1 MPATEQTWRSQK
13 GMHVIFAISGVVLL
27 ASTVWM
33 FQADHDRQWKG
44 FQKTARRIEL
54 TGIQWRQLQA
64 SSDDLLRERQAKQKE
79 LDAAGEQ
86 LLDAGLVAEFWE
98 LAVDSVDPGAST
110 RADQLAAMNAQI
122 TAVRQAEEKALGVR
136 KFASAEF
143 DAKRAE
149 HSLGVRDGVPRAE
162 LERRQGAVDEKKA
175 DVDAKQATYE
185 DLARTRKA
193 LLDVLTQATKTV
205 TDLQAEL
212 AALNAAVEQLE
223 TAAVEQ
229 RSTFFTNGFPFLG
242 KRWLEL
248 PILDA
253 FNSPLKIDN
262 LWSDGLTHRYGS
274 FRKVRRFDRCTTC
287 HQAIQKTAPGSA
299 DQPAYPHSRQVVLR
313 LVPPPAE
320 AEAVQPEAAADANTT
335 PAAEGSGAEAVA
347 VAADQAEEEV
357 ALSEEDKVRQQ
368 YGLMLAEEGLL
379 DPTEVTVKLVRQQ
392 APAAQ
397 AQVVLSAEVA
407 EQRSADAIRQE
418 LLKPVDVGLPTVGAD
433 AGIQTGDVIELIN
446 GRPIRDRQRALA
458 RLYEALESGETLEI
472 TVRRGLPHPYASHP
486 RLDLFIGSLSP
497 HKLEDFACTVCHEGQ
512 GSATDFKW
520 VSHTPN
526 SERQRLDWRRKY
538 GWFDNHHW
546 INPAYPKRFVEATC
560 LKCHHD
566 VQSLAPSERFPQ
578 PPAPKLMHGYKLI
591 QKYGCFG
598 CHEIKG
604 FDGPNRRVGPDLRL
618 EPNYFAAAQQWK
630 HAPQAGFAQ
639 LTAEEQDWVEQ
650 LIAHPERDGV
660 RHRLHRLIVEDRD
673 KKRAGEAGSRLTD
686 YAHNS
691 LEPLFRDIET
701 PGTQRK
707 VGPSLRFIGK
717 KVNGAF
723 MYDWISEPKH
733 FRQGTRMPQFF
744 GLWDHLEYETLE
756 HEKAQLDH
764 ELVELNKQRSRV
776 RAGGRRDAVVQQRIA
791 AVEERQKEVG
801 RILVELDA
809 EKDKKQQEKQFE
821 PVEIL
826 GIVTYLRHYSQEF
839 SYLKPPELSPPDE
852 ATAAEQVERGRLL
865 FQERGC
871 LACHTHKEFPAAA
884 GFRDPQAIG
893 QGPDL
898 SSIADKFTETPGGRD
913 WLYSWI
919 KNPSRYHA
927 RTVMP
932 DLKLDPMDHRDAD
945 GKLLYRSD
953 PVSDIVDFLM
963 SGKSTQG
970 YQVKADTR
978 RAESLSKD
986 DINNVAALTE
996 AFLQG
1001 AYDRVTAEEKAQSG
1015 IPPAESG
1022 SLKGAERELVVAD
1035 GGTLDDLQ
1043 RLRYIGSKSIS
1054 KYGCYACH
1062 DIPGFE
1068 DAKPIGTALADW
1080 GRKETSKLAFEHI
1093 THYVDHGHGPVGAGG
1108 GASHAEHGDDPAEEG
1123 GDASHAEHGDDLAE
1137 EGDAASHAEHGGDS
1151 SAADEGL
1158 DGFYDFKLK
1167 SHHREGFIYQ
1177 KLREP
1182 RSYDYEATANKGYNE
1197 RLRMP
1202 QFPFDHEEREAVI
1215 TFVLGLVADPPSAKY
1230 VYQADPRTQAL
1241 IDGRHALEKYN
1252 CGGCHLLETQTWQVA
1267 YESGNFQT
1275 PTAPK
1280 TFPFLAHQVAAET
1293 RERSATKDSRGLL
1306 TAELA
1311 AMPALLDADGKP
1323 RVEEVE
1329 RFDGEEE
1336 AFPLEEEDRY
1346 GAGNLRYQ
1354 LQLWQSAVL
1363 EENTYDV
1370 GLVLPVDATAVTQK
1384 RPSHG
1389 GYLAK
1394 YLLAP
1399 LVKRQVAGEP
1409 LLSRPKAPGTGT
1421 KAWEWVPP
1429 PLVGEG
1435 RKVQSEWL
1443 YEFLLDPHP
1452 IRPLTVLRMP
1462 QFNMS
1467 SHEATAL
1474 ANYFAAH
1481 DDADYPYAFGE
1492 RSRPAHVE
1500 AAGAHF
1506 KSAIRVITDGRN
1518 GCTQCH
1524 AAGDFSKSAKAPNL
1538 EMVYQRLRPDYV
1550 RRWIARPAG
1559 ILPYTQ
1565 MPENFKVTGDAATE
1579 GFVVKGDRY
1588 IDGNA
1593 TQQLDRMVDLLMNW
1607 DNYMKQQTSVV
1618 ELVEQ
1623 NTPAAAPAAENGGE
1637 TGGSAP

>member
-54 TGIQWRQLQA
+54 TGIKWRQLQA
-64 SSDDLLRERQAKQKE
+64 SSDDLLRERQAKAQE
-79 LDAAGEQ
+79 LDAADEQ
-86 LLDAGLVAEFWE
+86 LLDGQLMIDFWRVAGADEPE
-98 LAVDSVDPGAST
+98 QDT
-110 RADQLAAMNAQI
+110 RAEQLTAMQAQI
-122 TAVRQAEEKALGVR
+122 TAVRQDEEKALGVR

-162 LERRQGAVDEKKA
+162 LEQRQRDVDEKKA
-175 DVDAKQATYE
+175 EVDAKQAEYE

-193 LLDVLTQATKTV
+193 LLDVLTQAIKPR

-212 AALNAAVEQLE
+212 DALNASVEQLE

-229 RSTFFTNGFPFLG
+229 RSTFFTGGFPFLG

-274 FRKVRRFDRCTTC
+274 FSKVRRFDRCTTC
-287 HQAIQKTAPGSA
+287 HQAIEKTDAGSA
-299 DQPAYPHSRQVVLR
+299 SQPAYPHTRQVVLR
-313 LVPPPAE
+313 LVPPAAE
-320 AEAVQPEAAADANTT
+320 TEAATDADTT
-335 PAAEGSGAEAVA
+335 ATADGSGAEAL
-347 VAADQAEEEV
+347 AADSEQSEEEV
-357 ALSEEDKVRQQ
+357 AFSEEDNVRQQ
-368 YGLMLAEEGLL
+368 YGLMLAAEGVL

-397 AQVVLSAEVA
+397 ARVVLSAA
-407 EQRSADAIRQE
+407 EAAQRPADTIRQE
-418 LLKPVDVGLPTVGAD
+418 LLKPLDVGLPTVGAE

-446 GRPIRDRQRALA
+446 GRPIRDRRRALD
-458 RLYEALESGETLEI
+458 RLYEALEAGETLEI

-526 SERQRLDWRRKY
+526 DERQRLDWRRKY

-566 VQSLAPSERFPQ
+566 VQSLAPSEKFPQ
-578 PPAPKLMHGYKLI
+578 PPAPKLMRGYKLI

-630 HAPQAGFAQ
+630 HAPQAGFAE

-673 KKRAGEAGSRLTD
+673 KKQADEAGARLTD

-723 MYDWISEPKH
+723 MYDWIKEPKH

-756 HEKAQLDH
+756 HEQHQLKH
-764 ELVELNKQRSRV
+764 ELAELKAELEKEQAARGRP
-776 RAGGRRDAVVQQRIA
+776 AGRRVAAVQQRVD
-791 AVEERQKEVG
+791 AVERRQGEIET
-801 RILVELDA
+801 ILDQLNL
-809 EKDKKQQEKQFE
+809 EKDKKQQEKRYE

-826 GIVTYLRHYSQEF
+826 GIVAYLRHYSQEF

-852 ATAAEQVERGRLL
+852 ATAAEQMERGRLL

-898 SSIADKFTETPGGRD
+898 SSVADKFKDTPGGRD

-932 DLKLDPMDHRDAD
+932 DLKLAPIEHRDAD

-953 PVSDIVDFLM
+953 PVSDIVDFLL
-963 SGKSTQG
+963 SEKSTQG
-970 YQVKADTR
+970 YQVRKGTLQIG
-978 RAESLSKD
+978 SLSED
-986 DINNVAALTE
+986 VQQNVAALTE
-996 AFLQG
+996 EFLQG

-1015 IPPAESG
+1015 IPPAESA
-1022 SLKGAERELVVAD
+1022 SLKGAERELVVA
-1035 GGTLDDLQ
+1035 GGATLADEQ

-1093 THYVDHGHGPVGAGG
+1093 THYVEHGHGPVGT
-1108 GASHAEHGDDPAEEG
+1108 G
-1123 GDASHAEHGDDLAE
+1123 GDASHAEHDD
-1137 EGDAASHAEHGGDS
+1137 DS
-1151 SAADEGL
+1151 AAADEGL

-1182 RSYDYEATANKGYNE
+1182 RSYDYEATANKGYNA

-1202 QFPFDHEEREAVI
+1202 EFPFGHDEREAVI
-1215 TFVLGLVADPPSAKY
+1215 TFVLGLVADPPNAKY

-1252 CGGCHLLETQTWQVA
+1252 CGGCHLLETQKWQLS
-1267 YESGNFQT
+1267 YESGTFLVPT
-1275 PTAPK
+1275 PLK
-1280 TFPFLAHQVAAET
+1280 TFSFLAHQVAAES
-1293 RERSATKDSRGLL
+1293 RERSAVKDSRGLL

-1323 RVEEVE
+1323 RVQEVE
-1329 RFDGEEE
+1329 RVDGEEE
-1336 AFPLEEEDRY
+1336 AFALEEEESY
-1346 GAGNLRYQ
+1346 AKASLRYQ
-1354 LQLWQSAVL
+1354 LQLWQPAVL
-1363 EENTYDV
+1363 EENAYDV

-1384 RPSHG
+1384 RASQG

-1399 LVKRQVAGEP
+1399 LVARQVAGEP

-1559 ILPYTQ
+1559 TLPYTQ
-1565 MPENFKVTGDAATE
+1565 MPDNFKVTGDAATE

-1588 IDGNA
+1588 IDGDA

-1618 ELVEQ
+1618 ELVEE
-1623 NTPAAAPAAENGGE
+1623 NTPPAPPAADNGE
-1637 TGGSAP
+1637 TGGSVP